1 MTTSNRGDW
10 KMNKILF
17 SRDLG
22 RLELYLSDYDI
33 KQLAK
38 GAEIIMP
45 VEINQHVNIDRII
58 FKRGF

>member
-1 MTTSNRGDW
+1 
-10 KMNKILF
+10 MNKILF
-17 SRDLG
+17 SSDLS
-22 RLELYLSDYDI
+22 RLELYLSDYHI

-45 VEINQHVNIDRII
+45 VEINQYVNIDRII

>member
-1 MTTSNRGDW
+1 
-10 KMNKILF
+10 MNKILF
-17 SRDLG
+17 SSDLS
-22 RLELYLSDYDI
+22 RLELYLSDYHI

-58 FKRGF
+58 FKRGI